1 MTVKVRVREDKS
13 QAVQDWL
20 SAQIAL
26 RARLCAENP
35 HIFHQGEEEATRS
48 LRTEAEWVEKN
59 YLSLDP
65 LARVRRTL
73 GEWVDAEDAEGIPVP
88 PALRE
93 ILTEETLEGAYGKLR
108 ALWVEGSFIPMLL
121 WPDSV
126 IWSDVIVI
134 ED

>member
-1 MTVKVRVREDKS
+1 MKVREDKS

-20 SAQIAL
+20 RAQIAL

-65 LARVRRTL
+65 LARVRWIL
-73 GEWVDAEDAEGIPVP
+73 GEWVEEEDAEGIPVP

-93 ILTEETLEGAYGKLR
+93 ILTEETLEGAYKKLR
-108 ALWVEGSFIPMLL
+108 ALWVEGTFAPMLL

-126 IWSDVIVI
+126 LWADVVI
-134 ED
+134 EIEED

>member
-1 MTVKVRVREDKS
+1 MMKVRDDKS
-13 QAVQDWL
+13 QAIQDWL

-35 HIFHQGEEEATRS
+35 HIFHQGEEEAPRS
-48 LRTEAEWVEKN
+48 PRTEAEWVEKN
-59 YLSLDP
+59 YLALDP
-65 LARVRRTL
+65 LARVRRIL
-73 GEWVDAEDAEGIPVP
+73 GEWVAEEDEERIPVP

-93 ILTEETLEGAYGKLR
+93 ILVEETLEGTYEKLR

-121 WPDSV
+121 WPDSAV
-126 IWSDVIVI
+126 WSDVVVI